1 MPPQAQALQV
11 TALHL
16 SRPQPRKVSLN
27 QTPAWGLQQLSS
39 GPSCPYGK
47 VVYTFGVWAEK

>member
-16 SRPQPRKVSLN
+16 SPQPKKVSLN